1 MHLDLPSMLYTNQY
15 NRSRAGRLV
24 VIHLSLLF
32 IDRVEPV
39 IIAAA
44 DTASA
49 DTASAHYD
57 LSMKSG
63 ALQARLRCGCVS
75 WMSKK
80 DNETNQTNQILIIQS
95 HNYKF
100 TFSNIKKRL
109 VGLDWIG
116 WLEFKV

>member
-49 DTASAHYD
+49 DTASAQYD
-57 LSMKSG
+57 LSHEGRHAEGSADVRM
-63 ALQARLRCGCVS
+63 CV
-75 WMSKK
+75 M
-80 DNETNQTNQILIIQS
+80 DEQE
-95 HNYKF
+95 
-100 TFSNIKKRL
+100 R
-109 VGLDWIG
+109 
-116 WLEFKV
+116 